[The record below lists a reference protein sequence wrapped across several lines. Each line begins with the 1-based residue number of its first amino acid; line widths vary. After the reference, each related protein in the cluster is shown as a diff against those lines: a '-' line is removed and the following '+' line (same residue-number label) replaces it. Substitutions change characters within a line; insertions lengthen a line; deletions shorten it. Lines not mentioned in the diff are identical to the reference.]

1 MDSLADSAQH
11 KLEEA
16 LKAHHSGAFAQ
27 AEAIYRALLDS
38 SPDNVRILNA
48 LGVLLGQQGRGNEA
62 LPVFQQALEL
72 APGSPA
78 VLGNYGHLL
87 HVMGRH
93 AAAVE
98 IFERTLAISPQDSG
112 TLYNMGLALIAL
124 ERHKEAISI
133 YWKLRPYNKGG
144 AYTGLGLSLIGLGR
158 KKGALFAFNRA
169 QILGTPAQQK
179 NVFLQK
185 SMLLKDLGK
194 LEEAIALLDLYLSQ
208 GPKDSMILMQKG
220 LFLVDSED
228 DEQALPC
235 FMESIEADPSSKE
248 AWLNAAGSL
257 SRLRRAAEAVPLLQ
271 DFLKRWPGDLKA
283 LHELA
288 HSFIDIGDAEKAG
301 PVIDTIFRKERNR
314 FKAHRIKARFHKS
327 TGAYQEAIRSLQS
340 AVRLAPDNPAPHI
353 SLALCYLATGQ
364 FARGFEEYD
373 WRWKVK
379 ADDVSQFSNLRRDF
393 PERIWQRTQ
402 SLGPQDHLLLIPE
415 QGHGDFIQF
424 SRYVWAL
431 APLVKQVSLPLSP
444 AHLPMRSLLEGTLP
458 ENARLYDFGGVVDG
472 FTHHATLIEAAV
484 NSWQTIP
491 YPPPTPF
498 SIPQASQKF
507 AQSLLEPLLRPLS
520 KAHKAKKK
528 GKSRMIG
535 LCPSGNPR
543 HKNDWRRSIPLAK
556 LMASLPEQT
565 ASGDLAYCL
574 LHTEM
579 RPEDKEALASFPS
592 LLWAGEHVQSF
603 ADTAAVIMEMD
614 LVITVD
620 TSIAHLSASL
630 GKETWILLPFVPDWR
645 WQDKGE
651 QSPWYP
657 TARLLRQPCPLDWET
672 VLNRVKVLLQA

>member
-1 MDSLADSAQH
+1 MDSLVDSAKH

-27 AEAIYRALLDS
+27 AEADYRALLDS
-38 SPDNVRILNA
+38 EPDNIRILNA
-48 LGVLLGQQGRGNEA
+48 LGVLLGQQGRGAEA
-62 LPVFQQALEL
+62 LPVFQHALDL
-72 APGSPA
+72 APSSPA

-93 AAAVE
+93 AAAVD
-98 IFERTLAISPQDSG
+98 IFEKALVISPQDSG

-124 ERHKEAISI
+124 KRHKEAISV

-144 AYTGLGLSLIGLGR
+144 AYTGLGLGLMGLGR
-158 KKGALFAFNRA
+158 KQGALFAFNRA
-169 QILGTPAQQK
+169 QRLGTPRQQK

-194 LEEAIALLDLYLSQ
+194 LGEAIALLDLYLAEDSR
-208 GPKDSMILMQKG
+208 DSMILMQKG
-220 LFLVDSED
+220 LFLVDSQ
-228 DEQALPC
+228 DEASALTC
-235 FMESIEADPSSKE
+235 FMASIESDPSCKE
-248 AWLNAAGSL
+248 AWLNAVGSL
-257 SRLRRAAEAVPLLQ
+257 SRLRRSAETVPLLQ
-271 DFLKRWPGDLKA
+271 DYLKRWPGDLKA

-288 HSFIDIGDAEKAG
+288 HSYIDIGDIEKAR
-301 PVIDTIFRKERNR
+301 PVVDTIFRKERNR
-314 FKAHRIKARFHKS
+314 FKAHRIKARFHKAA
-327 TGAYQEAIRSLQS
+327 GAYQEAIRSLQS
-340 AVRLAPDNPAPHI
+340 AVRLDPKNPAPHI

-373 WRWKVK
+373 WRWKIK

-393 PERIWQRTQ
+393 PERIWQRGQT
-402 SLGPQDHLLLIPE
+402 LGPKEHLLLIPE

-424 SRYVWAL
+424 SRYIWAL
-431 APLVKQVSLPLSP
+431 APQVKQISVPLSP

-458 ENARLYDFGGVVDG
+458 ENAKLYDFGQVVDG
-472 FTHHATLIEAAV
+472 FSRHATLIEAAV
-484 NSWQTIP
+484 NSWETMP

-498 SIPQASQKF
+498 SIPQESQRF
-507 AQSLLEPLLRPLS
+507 AQSILKPLL
-520 KAHKAKKK
+520 KDHKEKKK

-556 LMASLPEQT
+556 LMDYLPDHT
-565 ASGDLAYCL
+565 TSGALSYCL

-579 RPEDKEALASFPS
+579 RPEDAEATTSFPS
-592 LLWAGEHVQSF
+592 LVWAGEHVQSF
-603 ADTAAVIMEMD
+603 ADTAAVIMAMD

-620 TSIAHLSASL
+620 TSVAHLSASL

-657 TARLLRQPCPLDWET
+657 AAKLLRQPRPMDWET
-672 VLNRVKVLLQA
+672 VLHRVNALLQA

>member
-1 MDSLADSAQH
+1 MDSLVDSAKH

-16 LKAHHSGAFAQ
+16 LKAHHSRAFAQ
-27 AEAIYRALLDS
+27 AETAYRALLDS
-38 SPDNVRILNA
+38 DPDNIRILNA
-48 LGVLLGQQGRGNEA
+48 FGVLLGQQGRGTEA
-62 LPVFQQALEL
+62 LPVFEHALDL
-72 APGSPA
+72 APNSPG

-87 HVMGRH
+87 HVIGRH

-98 IFERTLAISPQDSG
+98 IFEKTLALSPQDSG

-124 ERHKEAISI
+124 DRHKEAVSV

-144 AYTGLGLSLIGLGR
+144 AYSGLGLSLMGMGR
-158 KKGALFAFNRA
+158 KKGALFAFDRA
-169 QILGTPAQQK
+169 QRLGSPGQQK

-185 SMLLKDLGK
+185 SILLKDLGR
-194 LEEAIALLDLYLSQ
+194 LEEAIALLDLYLAEGS
-208 GPKDSMILMQKG
+208 KDSLILMQKG
-220 LFLVDSED
+220 LFLVDSQ
-228 DEQALPC
+228 DEAAALTC
-235 FMESIEADPSSKE
+235 FMASIEADPSCKE

-257 SRLRRAAEAVPLLQ
+257 SRLYRSAEAVPLLQ

-283 LHELA
+283 LHKLA
-288 HSFIDIGDAEKAG
+288 HNYIDIGDTEKAR
-301 PVIDTIFRKERNR
+301 PIIDTIFRKERNR
-314 FKAHRIKARFHKS
+314 FKAHRIKARFHKAA
-327 TGAYQEAIRSLQS
+327 GAYQETIRELQS
-340 AVRLAPDNPAPHI
+340 AVRLDPKNPAPHI

-364 FARGFEEYD
+364 FARGFEEYE

-402 SLGPQDHLLLIPE
+402 PLGPTDHLLLIPE

-424 SRYVWAL
+424 SRYIWAL
-431 APLVKQVSLPLSP
+431 APQVKQISVPLSP
-444 AHLPMRSLLEGTLP
+444 AHLPMRSLLEGILP

-484 NSWQTIP
+484 NSWETIP
-491 YPPPTPF
+491 YPPSTPF
-498 SIPQASQKF
+498 AVPQASQQF
-507 AQSLLEPLLRPLS
+507 AQSILKPLL
-520 KAHKAKKK
+520 KEHKAKKK

-556 LMASLPEQT
+556 LMAHLPDHN
-565 ASGDLAYCL
+565 ASGALTYCL

-579 RPEDKEALASFPS
+579 RAEDEEAMESFPS
-592 LLWAGEHVQSF
+592 LLWAGKHVQSF

-657 TARLLRQPCPLDWET
+657 AARLLRQPRPMDWET
-672 VLNRVKVLLQA
+672 VLNRVNALLQA